1 MEQYPFTGNNRFS
14 PALTTQLVAV
24 ADCKGGDD
32 MAEYLANAE
41 QNVALNAPVLFT
53 ASIPCRNG
61 YIYHEDETGIFIL
74 RGVTSNC
81 FARYQV
87 TFNGNIAIP
96 TGGAISPIAVAIT
109 VNGEPRP
116 TSEAIYTPTVVDAY
130 GNVTSTAI
138 ITVPKG
144 CCFTVSVRYVD
155 ATTDEPAIDPTPTI
169 EMQNANLVIN
179 RIA

>member
-1 MEQYPFTGNNRFS
+1 
-14 PALTTQLVAV
+14 
-24 ADCKGGDD
+24 

-41 QNVALNAPVLFT
+41 QAVSLNDPVLFT
-53 ASIPCRNG
+53 ASIPCTKG

-74 RGVTSNC
+74 RGITTGC

-96 TGGAISPIAVAIT
+96 TGGTVGPIAIAIA

-116 TSEAIYTPTVVDAY
+116 TSRAILTPAAVDEY

-138 ITVPKG
+138 ITVPRG
-144 CCFTVSVRYVD
+144 CCFSLSVRAVSAVD
-155 ATTDEPAIDPTPTI
+155 PTATPAPAINV
-169 EMQNANLVIN
+169 QNANLVIS